1 MRGRRL
7 IHLWGPLTHCCEK
20 KKESV
25 NQFAKIGKLCS
36 ESTVI
41 KKFSII
47 AEVPMI
53 TTFVAAFDAQ
63 ALNCTELLESYSA
76 GGIRIINCHRQTNR
90 NRHNWN
96 IWHNTWPTLF
106 IRITSVFAYLYCKKT
121 NTLHLYSMRGG
132 RKTLKHNVRTTLQ
145 LAYHGC
151 KHLTYTSKTPH
162 VKRTQMVVT
171 VTFTIRVTSLPRWN
185 KQGIKICERF
195 LAYYCGVKL
204 LEYRYAQ
211 VWNIAKRRKQ
221 SPIGWF
227 L

>member
-1 MRGRRL
+1 M
-7 IHLWGPLTHCCEK
+7 
-20 KKESV
+20 
-25 NQFAKIGKLCS
+25 KIGKLCS

-47 AEVPMI
+47 AEVPTI
-53 TTFVAAFDAQ
+53 TAFVAAFDAK
-63 ALNCTELLESYSA
+63 ALNCTELLESCLA
-76 GGIRIINCHRQTNR
+76 GGNRIINCHRQTNR

-96 IWHNTWPTLF
+96 IWHNTWSTLF
-106 IRITSVFAYLYCKKT
+106 IRITSVFSYLFCKKT

-132 RKTLKHNVRTTLQ
+132 IKTLKHNVRTTLQ
-145 LAYHGC
+145 LSYHGC
-151 KHLTYTSKTPH
+151 KNLTHTSKTAH
-162 VKRTQMVVT
+162 VQRTQMVVT
-171 VTFTIRVTSLPRWN
+171 VRFTIRVTSLPRWN
-185 KQGIKICERF
+185 KQGITICDWF

-204 LEYRYAQ
+204 LEYKYAQ

>member
-1 MRGRRL
+1 MRTT
-7 IHLWGPLTHCCEK
+7 HLLLRE

-47 AEVPMI
+47 AEVPTI
-53 TTFVAAFDAQ
+53 TAFFAAFNAK
-63 ALNCTELLESYSA
+63 ALNCTELLESYLA
-76 GGIRIINCHRQTNR
+76 GGNRIINCHRQTNR
-90 NRHNWN
+90 NRHNWT
-96 IWHNTWPTLF
+96 IWHSTWSTLF
-106 IRITSVFAYLYCKKT
+106 IRITSLVSYLYCKKT

-132 RKTLKHNVRTTLQ
+132 IKTLKHNVRTMLQ
-145 LAYHGC
+145 LSYHGC
-151 KHLTYTSKTPH
+151 KYLTHTSKTPH
-162 VKRTQMVVT
+162 VKCTQMIVT
-171 VTFTIRVTSLPRWN
+171 VRFTIRVTSLPRWN
-185 KQGIKICERF
+185 KQGIKICDWF

-211 VWNIAKRRKQ
+211 VWNITKRKQ
-221 SPIGWF
+221 SPISWF